1 MRAIP
6 TRFAQPGLRGFRA
19 ALGTLHV
26 LPTFRSLG
34 TLATAAVLCSA
45 AAAQTAPPASAPG
58 PASRID
64 KVTLYQGS
72 ATVER
77 TLALSAGAREAL
89 FVCLPASLDTASLQV
104 QSDAGVRIGDV
115 RVDTTERAL
124 TPECAGAQETRIRSL
139 EDDLARIKA
148 ATTALAL
155 ADSYLKNVATSPTPD
170 GKTGPAPT
178 AAQIDAI
185 ALALRRGAEDNQVRA
200 HQLAREKEALELRL
214 RALQAEQNRT
224 AARRSK
230 VVSVRVQLATQ
241 QPATL
246 RLAYQVRGPNWQS
259 SYRATLDAE
268 KETVRIERQAIVAQ
282 ASGEDWGD
290 VQLRL
295 STGTPQRS
303 TQGQLPR
310 PWRLTLAP
318 PPRPQAR
325 ADGAMMEKSLAM
337 APAAAPS
344 AEPSGALADAALPDF
359 EVQTHDGTY
368 ATEFV
373 VPGRTSVPS
382 SGERVTLAL
391 GDTQARARLLA
402 RTAPEVEQAAY
413 LVAEIPRPPGVWPPG
428 PVALV
433 QGKRFVGNGRLDFT
447 SSSPA
452 SSAASS
458 TVTSSTNTAANT
470 AAKTAN
476 GKQAGSNAPG
486 VNNAAVAELSFGV
499 DDKVT
504 VRADERQ
511 QTSGTAGLTG
521 SRTERTEQSRYRINN
536 LHTNAIEL
544 QVLHAA
550 PVSQDEKI
558 EVQSRYTPDIASPA
572 FAGRPGTV
580 LWQQTLAAGASAS
593 FAAEHTLLYPKDAP
607 LRENR

>member
-45 AAAQTAPPASAPG
+45 AAAQTAPPAPAPG

-139 EDDLARIKA
+139 EDDLARVKA

-337 APAAAPS
+337 APAAEPS
-344 AEPSGALADAALPDF
+344 AALADAALPDF

-447 SSSPA
+447 SSS
-452 SSAASS
+452 AASS

-470 AAKTAN
+470 PN
-476 GKQAGSNAPG
+476 GKQAGSNAQG
-486 VNNAAVAELSFGV
+486 VSNAAVAELSFGV

-580 LWQQTLAAGASAS
+580 VWQQTLAAGASAS